1 MLADSAGVAG
11 CVSATVTAICD
22 AWGCEKK
29 RAMVVKPAVRVFGVE
44 LMSLSADS
52 KSGEVH
58 GLVECRYIERKDDQ
72 REREKSFKDKWRS
85 EARDARART
94 GRPGAL
100 FVKGDTK
107 EKARGKM
114 SAIGS
119 VKAWREQRRRDPAKG
134 IREDGGRKRTEW
146 DA

>member
-1 MLADSAGVAG
+1 MPADNAGVAG

-22 AWGCEKK
+22 AWRCEKK
-29 RAMVVKPAVRVFGVE
+29 RVVVVKPAVRVVGVG
-44 LMSLSADS
+44 LMRLSADS

-72 REREKSFKDKWRS
+72 RGKKKFQREMEERS
-85 EARDARART
+85 ERCARAHRSA
-94 GRPGAL
+94 GR
-100 FVKGDTK
+100 FICERQHKGK
-107 EKARGKM
+107 SAREM

-119 VKAWREQRRRDPAKG
+119 VEAWREQRRRDPARG
-134 IREDGGRKRTEW
+134 IREDAGRKRMVW